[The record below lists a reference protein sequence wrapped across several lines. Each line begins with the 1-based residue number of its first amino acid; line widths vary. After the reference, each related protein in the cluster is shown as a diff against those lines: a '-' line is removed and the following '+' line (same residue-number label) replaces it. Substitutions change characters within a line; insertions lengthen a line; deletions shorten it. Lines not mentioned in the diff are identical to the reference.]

1 LLVRSNFIVRLEGSA
16 PRVAEKVFGMRLRT
30 TSLLLGAAMAG
41 TIFGLCL
48 GRRAKHDEVARRL
61 KDWPVNIAHH
71 GGAGLAPENTLEGF
85 REGLRAGAGA
95 LELDVHAAADGSGPV
110 CEMTLA
116 EIGKLDAGYPF
127 TQDGDKTYPYRGK
140 GLRVPTL
147 EEVYQE
153 FPEVPIN
160 VEIKAETRPGVG
172 VAVWRVIEAAG
183 AEERTLVV
191 SERTAIIH
199 RFRKVSRG
207 WVATASSIG
216 EMIVFDLLSRVRL
229 HRLLRP
235 SYRALQGPEVYCG
248 LRIVTPEFVRAAH
261 ELGIRVDV
269 WTINSEPDMR
279 RLLGSEV
286 DGVMTDRP
294 NVLARVRGGRRLSW

>member
-1 LLVRSNFIVRLEGSA
+1 
-16 PRVAEKVFGMRLRT
+16 
-30 TSLLLGAAMAG
+30 
-41 TIFGLCL
+41 
-48 GRRAKHDEVARRL
+48 
-61 KDWPVNIAHH
+61 
-71 GGAGLAPENTLEGF
+71 
-85 REGLRAGAGA
+85 
-95 LELDVHAAADGSGPV
+95 
-110 CEMTLA
+110 MTLA
-116 EIGKLDAGYPF
+116 ELGRWDAGYRF

-140 GLRVPTL
+140 GLRIPTL

-160 VEIKAETRPGVG
+160 VEIKAGTRPGVEE
-172 VAVWRVIEAAG
+172 AVWRVIEAAG

-191 SERTAIIH
+191 SESTAPIH
-199 RFRKVSRG
+199 RFRKASRG
-207 WVATASSIG
+207 RVATASSIG
-216 EMIVFDLLSRVRL
+216 EIIVFYLLSRVCL

-269 WTINSEPDMR
+269 WTIQYEPDMR
-279 RLLGSEV
+279 RLLGCGV

-294 NVLARVRGGRRLSW
+294 NVLARVLGGTD